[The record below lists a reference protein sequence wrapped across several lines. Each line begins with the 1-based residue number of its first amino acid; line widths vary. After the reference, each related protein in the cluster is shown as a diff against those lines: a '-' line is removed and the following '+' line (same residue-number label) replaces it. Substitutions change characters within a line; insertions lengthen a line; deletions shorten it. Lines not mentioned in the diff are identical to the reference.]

1 MACSKSAI
9 DSNKEESQKVARASG
24 KGFFWIPPPSKGM
37 DLVFSAETQA
47 IKKLVI
53 ETGLGCL
60 SWPQP
65 KLLKV
70 EKEIASRNSQI

>member
-1 MACSKSAI
+1 MFKVCNRQQQRRKP
-9 DSNKEESQKVARASG
+9 ESGQG
-24 KGFFWIPPPSKGM
+24 FWQGFFLDPPPSKGM

>member
-1 MACSKSAI
+1 MFKVCNRQQQRRKP
-9 DSNKEESQKVARASG
+9 ESGQ
-24 KGFFWIPPPSKGM
+24 GFWQEFFFSPPPPKGM
-37 DLVFSAETQA
+37 DLVFSVETQA
-47 IKKLVI
+47 IEKLVI

-70 EKEIASRNSQI
+70 EKESASRNSQI